1 MKSYANKWGC
11 ISSEWKAKAL
21 YGAEVSKASQL
32 NKRDVVFDFEIAA
45 KQLIVLLFLV
55 TFMPSLVWS

>member
-32 NKRDVVFDFEIAA
+32 NKHEVVFDFEIAV
-45 KQLIVLLFLV
+45 KQ
-55 TFMPSLVWS
+55 